1 VSPMAAALDRLDL
14 IGIDPI
20 CIDPIG
26 IDPICTDPIGN
37 QAAPTSFPRG

>member
-1 VSPMAAALDRLDL
+1 MAAALDRLDL

-26 IDPICTDPIGN
+26 IDPIGIDPICTR
-37 QAAPTSFPRG
+37 AAPTSFPRG